1 MYATI
6 RQYAGVQNP
15 TELNKQVTETFLP
28 LMKDIPGFI
37 GYYFVD
43 VGEEGG
49 RMVSISLFESEE
61 ATAESNKRAAEWV
74 QAHSGLVPPAISSE
88 AGPVVVG
95 A

>member
-1 MYATI
+1 MQATV
-6 RQYAGVQNP
+6 RQYDGVENP
-15 TELNKQVTETFLP
+15 AELIKQVTETFLP

-43 VGEEGG
+43 VGDSGG
-49 RMVSISLFESEE
+49 RLVSISIFETEE

-74 QAHSGLVPPAISSE
+74 EAHPGLIPPAVSAE

-95 A
+95 G